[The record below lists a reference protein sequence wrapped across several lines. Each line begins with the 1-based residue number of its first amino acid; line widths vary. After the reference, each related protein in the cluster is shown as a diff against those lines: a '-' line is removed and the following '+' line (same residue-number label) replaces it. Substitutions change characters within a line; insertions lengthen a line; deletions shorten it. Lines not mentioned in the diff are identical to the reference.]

1 MSDDQALV
9 PARDQLP
16 AQLDKRTMRPVS
28 RQAQAI
34 RRAEDVEAETVP
46 HLGIDE
52 VKALAEACA
61 AGARGPRR
69 AERDRLLVLAL
80 FDGALRVSELLR
92 VTPQGLVQKPE
103 GWVVRIMGKG
113 RRPGEVALSPS
124 MATLLL
130 SYAYRWH
137 VISTERLFPFN
148 RSRAHQIIAA
158 GFRRAGM
165 QKPPGVGSVHVLR
178 HSGALARLAA
188 TGNPK
193 ALQDHLRHRSAKMT
207 LRYMKTLSAKESLRI
222 QQGVDFKW

>member
-1 MSDDQALV
+1 MSDEQALV
-9 PARDQLP
+9 PVRGQPP
-16 AQLDKRTMRPVS
+16 AQLDKSAVRPVS
-28 RQAQAI
+28 AQAV
-34 RRAEDVEAETVP
+34 RRAEEMEAETVP
-46 HLGIDE
+46 HLGIE
-52 VKALAEACA
+52 GVRALAEACA
-61 AGARGPRR
+61 AGARGARR

-80 FDGALRVSELLR
+80 FDGALRISELLG
-92 VTPQGLVQKPE
+92 VAPQDLVQTPE

-124 MATLLL
+124 LVAQLH
-130 SYAYRWH
+130 SYAYRRR
-137 VISTERLFPFN
+137 VEKASRFFPFN

-158 GFRRAGM
+158 GFARAGL
-165 QKPPGVGSVHVLR
+165 QKPHGVGSVHVLR

-222 QQGVDFKW
+222 QHGVDFKW